1 MATNAPL
8 AAGRLIRDDA
18 GAGRG
23 RRRLAAAENSRQ
35 LTTYH
40 VARLEKFGIE
50 YQLQNKRGYV
60 ECGDLSPLSLSS
72 PSEFR

>member
-23 RRRLAAAENSRQ
+23 RLAAAENSRQ

-50 YQLQNKRGYV
+50 YQLQLARRV
-60 ECGDLSPLSLSS
+60 FML
-72 PSEFR
+72 FRPA